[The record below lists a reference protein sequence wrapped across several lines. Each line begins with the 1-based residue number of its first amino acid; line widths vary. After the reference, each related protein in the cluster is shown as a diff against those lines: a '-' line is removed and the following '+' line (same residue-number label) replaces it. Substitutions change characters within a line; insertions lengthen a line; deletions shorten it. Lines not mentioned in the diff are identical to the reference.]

1 MVPSEEQIADLI
13 SAVREESSISLM
25 IEEHVFETVEVED
38 IGPLEIPSG
47 VNPLPLNVPLLLI
60 NLDEMSNDIGSVLR
74 ASQGE
79 KVALRGTVLT
89 GVSLQDENLRRILFL
104 ILRVYRVTPDLSR
117 KFTNRGLRGGTQI
130 VLKFSRRI
138 LTEAEI
144 SLLSKGLKFC
154 PTPEEV
160 DMYNLRK
167 DIKEFTRRIKLRE
180 YFYSDENMDGD
191 FSDMPAFR
199 KKSN

>member
-38 IGPLEIPSG
+38 IGPLETPSG

-79 KVALRGTVLT
+79 EVALRGTVLT

-138 LTEAEI
+138 LTEAGK